1 MKKNYF
7 LKTILAFC
15 LLLTSYLEAQTIWTG
30 TTTTFTKAN
39 SADWTLANNQ
49 DELTSNV
56 TLTRQNNMSIY
67 NVSQESAAT
76 TSCLF
81 NPADTEWAFGTTANL
96 GTLTFGGFMDTNE
109 CNPPTIVNQNMVLH
123 LITDNIYI
131 DIKFT
136 SWSSGGSGGGFSYE
150 RSTEQSLGI
159 NEIELENTIKL
170 FPNPSTEFIKV
181 SGLTE
186 NESFTIFNILGAE
199 IKSGIISNN
208 EQIEIRNLKNG
219 LYFLKFINGNIIK
232 FIKK

>member
-1 MKKNYF
+1 
-7 LKTILAFC
+7 
-15 LLLTSYLEAQTIWTG
+15 
-30 TTTTFTKAN
+30 
-39 SADWTLANNQ
+39 
-49 DELTSNV
+49 
-56 TLTRQNNMSIY
+56 MSIY
-67 NVSQESAAT
+67 NISQESAAT

-96 GTLTFGGFMDTNE
+96 GTLTFGGFMITNG

-136 SWSSGGSGGGFSYE
+136 SWSSGGSGGGFSYD
-150 RSTEQSLGI
+150 RSTDQSLGI

-219 LYFLKFINGNIIK
+219 LYFLKFINGNTIK
-232 FIKK
+232 FIKE